1 MEVSVDLNVSKEDFF
16 DFLYESVI
24 NDIKESTGKIISRD
38 KVAKGYTYEKNVK
51 NNKGKLINI
60 KITIMDFTPC
70 ESYIARVR
78 TEQGEN
84 RMSYLIDEL
93 GEEKINVT
101 YKEEYLAPSIFKEM
115 KFKVLNFFHKKTLK
129 EEAESN
135 LIDIETYIK
144 NSKVEK

>member
-1 MEVSVDLNVSKEDFF
+1 MEVSVDLNVDKEDFF

-24 NDIKESTGKIISRD
+24 NDVKNSTGKIISRD

-70 ESYIARVR
+70 EKYVARVR

-84 RMSYLIDEL
+84 RMSYIIDDL

-101 YKEEYLAPSIFKEM
+101 YGEDYIAPSIFKEL
-115 KFKVLNFFHKKTLK
+115 KFKALNFFHKKTLRK
-129 EEAESN
+129 EAKSN

-144 NSKVEK
+144 NSKVE